1 MDILTIKHCRKALL
15 LILFSFLLNPAGAQK
30 YAGGDISMLKKFVD
44 EGAVYKDFDN
54 QAVEPLTF
62 FKQHGWNAQRVRL
75 FVDPSNASEDDRKQ
89 GAIQDLAYVKVLGK
103 QIKDAGFK
111 LMLDF
116 HYSDTWTDPGKHSTP
131 AAWSSLNA
139 TQLAQKMYDY
149 TKDCLQQM
157 VAAGATPD
165 WIQVGNEITTGM
177 LWPAGQIAN
186 GGDTWD
192 NLANFIRN
200 GIKACREVCPQAKIV
215 IHTEMHNP
223 SSIDNFYAK
232 LATYTDIKYDIIG
245 LSYYPDHHGALSVL
259 HSKLYNL
266 ENAYPNKEIM
276 IVETGYGF
284 QWKIGTKYD
293 LSATYPI
300 TEAGQQKFTQDLIKR
315 LDMHPNVTGI
325 FWWYPEYN
333 LNGIINKGG
342 VEDWSKNFTS
352 GYWNGA
358 LFWPTSG
365 YPLAA
370 LKELRTFVGEDTG
383 VDNITI
389 DRQDNGAWY
398 TTDGR
403 QLTKKPA
410 TKGLYI
416 HSGRKVVVQ

>member
-1 MDILTIKHCRKALL
+1 MKKLILLMVAVVLTITAV
-15 LILFSFLLNPAGAQK
+15 GQK

-44 EGAVYKDFDN
+44 EGAIYKDYDD
-54 QAVEPLTF
+54 QAVEPLAF
-62 FKQHGWNAQRVRL
+62 FKQQGWNAQRVRL
-75 FVDPSNASEDDRKQ
+75 FVDPSNASEDDRKE
-89 GAIQDLAYVKVLGK
+89 GAIQDLPYVKALGK

-111 LMLDF
+111 FMLDI
-116 HYSDTWTDPGKHSTP
+116 HYSDTWTDPGSHSTP
-131 AAWSSLNA
+131 AAWQGLNA
-139 TQLAQKMYDY
+139 TQMAQKVYEY
-149 TKDCLQQM
+149 TKDCLTQLKE
-157 VAAGATPD
+157 AGATPD

-177 LWPAGQIAN
+177 LFPLGEISK

-200 GIKACREVCPQAKIV
+200 GIKACNEVCPQAKTV
-215 IHTEMHNP
+215 IHTEMHNL

-232 LATYTDIKYDIIG
+232 LATYTDIEYDIIG
-245 LSYYPDHHGALSVL
+245 LSYYPDYHGALSVL

-266 ENAYPNKEIM
+266 ENAYPDKEIM

-284 QWKIGTKYD
+284 QWKIGNNYD
-293 LSATYPI
+293 LSGTYPI
-300 TEAGQQKFTQDLIKR
+300 TEAGQLKFTQDLIKR
-315 LDMHPNVTGI
+315 LNMHENVTGL

-342 VEDWSKNFTS
+342 TEDWSKDFTS

-370 LKELRTFVGEDTG
+370 LKELRTFIGEDTG

-398 TTDGR
+398 TLDGR

-416 HSGRKVVVQ
+416 HSGRKVAIK